1 MILNEISLAKRANM
15 ARLCLCT
22 SENLSS
28 AIPYGFPNLI
38 STRPSITCSVLHFTL
53 RTFPGTKSKPALVKR
68 PTFLNT
74 HQASSQ
80 ITYQIQLFKQLRYRN
95 ASIPERHRCELS
107 TCLLSPVCIETDLS
121 MHRCSS
127 TCLGSFKAAMAMHL
141 GLGES

>member
-38 STRPSITCSVLHFTL
+38 STRPSITCSVLHFRL

-74 HQASSQ
+74 H
-80 ITYQIQLFKQLRYRN
+80 
-95 ASIPERHRCELS
+95 
-107 TCLLSPVCIETDLS
+107 
-121 MHRCSS
+121 
-127 TCLGSFKAAMAMHL
+127 
-141 GLGES
+141 